1 MASAEHRLVIAGT
14 GTEIGKT
21 HATVALVSAFVQRGF
36 VAVGLKPIESGI
48 HISLPDSAR
57 LALVSSRTPS
67 PPPYAFADA
76 LSPHLAARR
85 AGATIQL
92 DVVSRWVAAHP
103 AEVLLI
109 ETAGGLF
116 SPLSDSL
123 TNLDLTRHLAPH
135 SILLIAPD
143 RLGVLHDLRA
153 CLTAMRFL
161 APELPTP
168 SVLLQPPLTP
178 DSSTGTNAREIER
191 LKIARVL
198 TVFPRAEVDSPAS
211 EAAALH
217 LSQLLLPDRAQP

>member
-1 MASAEHRLVIAGT
+1 MPTAEHRLVIAGT

-21 HATVALVSAFVQRGF
+21 HAAVALVSAFARRGL

-48 HISLPDSAR
+48 QISLPDSAR
-57 LALVSSRTPS
+57 LALVSSRPTS
-67 PPPYAFADA
+67 PPPYAFVDA

-85 AGATIQL
+85 AGITIQL
-92 DVVSRWVAAHP
+92 DVVSSWVAAHP
-103 AEVLLI
+103 AEVLVI
-109 ETAGGLF
+109 ETAGGVF
-116 SPLSDSL
+116 SPLSDVL
-123 TNLDLTRHLAPH
+123 INLDLIRHLAPH
-135 SILLIAPD
+135 SILLVAPD

-178 DSSTGTNAREIER
+178 DSSTGTNAPEIER
-191 LKIARVL
+191 LGIARVL
-198 TVFPRAEVDSPAS
+198 AVFPRAEVDSPPY

-217 LSQLLLPDRAQP
+217 LSKTLLPDLAKA